1 MYKIRHIN
9 VPVEGSDLFVTAEFE
24 KKVTLWSL
32 ASKKKL
38 SEFDT
43 ILDCGEQRMVLIPF
57 PSPIVVTAAY
67 YRKGVAAYDG
77 LTGEKLWH
85 RKDLTKVQFVNR
97 LIINDE
103 IVIGLGRDQGPYTVL
118 NLSDGSTK
126 EQIRGVRRIFTD
138 NEGSKRL
145 VVKDSQD
152 QLIDVTNNKVLFK
165 DRINPV
171 RVEFL
176 DEQFVVNTYKKIACY
191 DFEGQIVWQ
200 YNCPERHILH
210 NLSRDVKEDE
220 WLIILRNSQ
229 TGGPVSICRINDSGV
244 IVSEKILG
252 NVFLYEFIKEGEVV
266 ITSDGEVR
274 NTDTLSVEW
283 KFCNKL
289 IQNS

>member
-9 VPVEGSDLFVTAEFE
+9 VPVENSDLFVTAEFE

-32 ASKKKL
+32 ATKKKL

-43 ILDCGEQRMVLIPF
+43 ILDFGGQRMVLIPF

-67 YRKGVAAYDG
+67 YRKGVAAYDA

-85 RKDLTKVQFVNR
+85 RKDLTKVQYVDR
-97 LIINDE
+97 LIIDDE
-103 IVIGLGRDQGPYTVL
+103 IVIGLGRSQGPYTIL
-118 NLSDGSTK
+118 NLRDGSTK

-138 NEGSKRL
+138 NKGLKKFI
-145 VVKDSQD
+145 VKDAQAK
-152 QLIDVTNNKVLFK
+152 LIDVTNNKVLFK
-165 DRINPV
+165 DKIDPKS
-171 RVEFL
+171 VEFL
-176 DEQFVVNTYKKIACY
+176 DEHFVVNTYKKIVCY

-200 YNCPERHILH
+200 YNCPERHIIR

-220 WLIILRNSQ
+220 WLIILWNSQ

-244 IVSEKILG
+244 LVSEKILG
-252 NVFLYEFIKEGEVV
+252 EVFLNEFIKEGKVV

-289 IQNS
+289 I